1 MSDLKTSFAGLELKN
16 PVIVSSC
23 GRTSIPAN
31 NKKLEEAGAG
41 AIVLKSLFEENIVS
55 QAAQI
60 NQGGVHTE
68 ELDYMQG
75 YMRSAMLQEYVN
87 LIKESK
93 SLCSIPIIAS
103 INCFSNGEWKDF
115 AKVIEEA
122 GADALELNVMGIR
135 TAVDYKDGEFEEKHV
150 EILKAIKACV
160 KIPVIMKLGSN
171 VTNPASLVSKLKIAG
186 ADAVVLFNRFYQTN
200 IAIEK
205 MQYTT
210 ANVFTTPADLA
221 TPLRWTGII
230 SAAVKNVDIAVSGG
244 VHSGEDVVKAIL
256 AGASAVEV
264 CSAIYSNGN
273 EWIGKAKETVADWQ
287 SRHGYASV
295 KEYCGKMNA
304 ADSKNEEK
312 LERTQFLKYFEQ
324 YM

>member
-1 MSDLKTSFAGLELKN
+1 MSDLKTSFAGLNLKN

-41 AIVLKSLFEENIVS
+41 AVVLKSLFEENIVS
-55 QAAQI
+55 QTAQLE
-60 NQGGVHTE
+60 QDGHTE
-68 ELDYMQG
+68 GLDYMHG

-93 SLCSIPIIAS
+93 KLCTIPVIAS
-103 INCFSNGEWKDF
+103 INCFSNGEWSDF

-122 GADALELNVMGIR
+122 GADALELNVMGLR
-135 TAVDYKDGEFEEKHV
+135 TSTDYKDGEFEAQHV
-150 EILKAIKACV
+150 EILKSIKACI

-171 VTNPASLVSKLKIAG
+171 LTNPASLASKLKAAG

-200 IAIEK
+200 IDIEK
-205 MQYTT
+205 MQYST

-230 SAAVKNVDIAVSGG
+230 SAAVKNLNIAVSGG
-244 VHSGEDVVKAIL
+244 VHSGEDVVKSIL

-264 CSAIYSNGN
+264 CSAIYNNGN
-273 EWIGKAKETVADWQ
+273 EWIGKALETVSDWQ
-287 SRHGYASV
+287 KRHGYASV
-295 KEYCGKMNA
+295 AEYCGKMNA
-304 ADSKNEEK
+304 SDSKNEEK